1 MTADTSL
8 PAALGI
14 GFLLGLRHATDA
26 DHIAAVATFVSRD
39 RGLLRSCLVGTFWGA
54 GHTAALLTAGLAT
67 IIFKMTISPAVEK
80 TLEIVVAMVLI
91 VLGGHVLLRVLAP
104 VRQHRR
110 GQTHSG
116 TLHGDADVHQHR
128 HVLTFGSRPFL
139 IGLLHGLAGS
149 AALTLLVLATISSP
163 LASVLYIVV
172 FGIGSTAGMLAVSG
186 LIALPFLLTAGRVD
200 RLNTLIR
207 ATAGASSVIL
217 GVWLVWTSHG

>member
-67 IIFKMTISPAVEK
+67 IIFKITISPAVEK

-91 VLGGHVLLRVLAP
+91 VLGVHVLLRVLAP
-104 VRQHRR
+104 VRQHRH
-110 GQTHSG
+110 GQTNSG
-116 TLHGDADVHQHR
+116 TLDGDADVHQHR